1 MRTMLSQIFAKL
13 NGGKI
18 MKDEVRLNVKLPA
31 DLLER
36 VKIVAEKKGL
46 NVSSLTRLLLV
57 NYVEN
62 FENEE
67 RFKQSKSKTD

>member
-1 MRTMLSQIFAKL
+1 MLSQIFAKL

-67 RFKQSKSKTD
+67 RFKQSKSKTA